1 MARDTDQTNRVGIQA
16 VGLMFERL
24 GWIFRE
30 QPTSDYGIDAQAEER
45 GSDGGGTGKLIA
57 LQIKSGASWFVE
69 RGDDYVYYGVDRHK
83 NYWLNH
89 SLPVFI
95 IIHDPDTGLT
105 LWQKVERHLVEE
117 QSEGRWSIT
126 VPAKNTLNKDAMSY
140 ISNAVASDLPSIRR
154 HQLALDMPFIQMMID
169 ADQSY
174 LHLQDWVNK
183 GLNYRSSA
191 LVLNEDPD
199 AEPAVEFER
208 WLPGYTLEYYMARA
222 FPWMDWEE
230 HGYLDESHGSY
241 EVATHILKVS
251 LSEAAK
257 ALLTLE
263 EYYARP
269 LPPFKPD
276 RPAPIEQFAALDA
289 SEFDEAIFGD
299 AEEPDHL

>member
-1 MARDTDQTNRVGIQA
+1 MAKDTDQTNRLGIQA

-30 QPTSDYGIDAQAEER
+30 QATSDYGIDAQAEER

-57 LQIKSGASWFVE
+57 LQIKSGTSWFVK
-69 RGDDYVYYGVDRHK
+69 RGNDYVYYGVDRHK
-83 NYWLNH
+83 DYWLNH

-95 IIHDPDTGLT
+95 IIHDPNTSLT
-105 LWQKVERHLVEE
+105 LWQKVERHLIEE

-126 VPAKNTLNKDAMSY
+126 IPAENVLEKDAMRY
-140 ISNAVASDLPSIRR
+140 IAKAVASDLPSVRR
-154 HQLALDMPFIQMMID
+154 FQLVLDMSFIQMMAD
-169 ADQSY
+169 ADEAY
-174 LHLQDWVNK
+174 LHIQEWVNK

-191 LVLNEDPD
+191 LVLNKDPD

-208 WLPGYTLEYYMARA
+208 WLPAYTLEYYMSRA

-230 HGYLDESHGSY
+230 HEYLDESHGAY
-241 EVATHILKVS
+241 EVATHVLKVS

-257 ALLTLE
+257 ALLALE

-269 LPPFKPD
+269 LPPFRPE
-276 RPAPIEQFAALDA
+276 RPAPIEQFTALDA
-289 SEFDEAIFGD
+289 SEFDEANLID
-299 AEEPDHL
+299 VEDPEDL

>member
-1 MARDTDQTNRVGIQA
+1 MAQDTDQTNRVGIQA
-16 VGLMFERL
+16 VGLMFEQL

-30 QPTSDYGIDAQAEER
+30 QATSDYGIDAQAEER

-57 LQIKSGASWFVE
+57 LQIKSGASWFVK
-69 RGDDYVYYGVDRHK
+69 RGDDYVYYGVVRHK
-83 NYWLNH
+83 DYWLNH

-95 IIHDPDTGLT
+95 IIHDPTTGLT

-117 QSEGRWSIT
+117 QSEGRWSIMI
-126 VPAKNTLNKDAMSY
+126 PAKNTLDKDAMSY
-140 ISNAVASDLPSIRR
+140 IAKAVASDLQSVRR
-154 HQLALDMPFIQMMID
+154 YQLGMDMPFIRMMAN
-169 ADQSY
+169 ADEAY
-174 LHLQDWVNK
+174 LHIQDWVNK

-191 LVLNEDPD
+191 LVLGEDPD
-199 AEPAVEFER
+199 AEPALEFER

-230 HGYLDESHGSY
+230 HDYLDESHGAY
-241 EVATHILKVS
+241 EVATHVLKVS

-269 LPPFKPD
+269 LPPFKPE

-289 SEFDEAIFGD
+289 REFDEAVFGD
-299 AEEPDHL
+299 AEGPESC